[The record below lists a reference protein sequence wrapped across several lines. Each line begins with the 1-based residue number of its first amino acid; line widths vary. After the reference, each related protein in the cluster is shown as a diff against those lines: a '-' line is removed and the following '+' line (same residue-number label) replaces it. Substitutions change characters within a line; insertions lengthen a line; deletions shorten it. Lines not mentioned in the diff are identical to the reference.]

1 VTREVEAAIELAT
14 SGAMDALVRAGR
26 AERRAERFESLV
38 ETGQPALRELN
49 MSLAHAER
57 RTAERHLACVRIQEA
72 HAHRLTRML
81 ETRPTESTMPSV
93 VAAAT
98 DLISVKSAALTMYS
112 TNGALAALVGTDA
125 RARAAQDL
133 ELTIGQGP
141 ATEAATTHRDVTASA
156 GTLRA
161 RWPDYARG
169 AETIGIHAV
178 TAVDLRIGDD
188 SFGSLAIYDDAFTET
203 TKDLAPLHGVADG
216 LVETI
221 LVEVDATHAG
231 QSSFGLI
238 TGDRAYVLHNAA
250 GVLSVQTG
258 CDVETALMMIRARA
272 WADGSSPIE
281 VARMVLNGE
290 VRLGEGGASV
300 L

>member
-1 VTREVEAAIELAT
+1 MTREVEAAIELAT
-14 SGAMDALVRAGR
+14 SRAMDALVRAGR

-38 ETGQPALRELN
+38 ETGQVALRELN
-49 MSLAHAER
+49 LSLARAER

-98 DLISVKSAALTMYS
+98 DLIAVESAALTMYAAD
-112 TNGALAALVGTDA
+112 GALAALVGTDA

-133 ELTIGQGP
+133 EFTIGQGP
-141 ATEAATTHRDVTASA
+141 ATEAATTHRDVTAFA
-156 GTLRA
+156 DTLRA
-161 RWPDYARG
+161 RWQDYARG
-169 AETIGIHAV
+169 AGAIGIHAV
-178 TAVDLRIGDD
+178 TAVNLRIGDD
-188 SFGSLAIYDDAFTET
+188 SFGSLAVYDDAFTET
-203 TKDLAPLHGVADG
+203 TKDLAPLLGVADG

-221 LVEVDATHAG
+221 LIEVDATHAG
-231 QSSFGLI
+231 QSFGLI

-272 WADGSSPIE
+272 WADGTSPIE